1 MRNSWREERF
11 SIETLVDILII
22 VLISIGV
29 LFSAVTA
36 LGLIRL
42 PDVYTRTHAASKS
55 STLGVLSVLLG
66 TFIHFWFN
74 EGIFNTQMV
83 IAIAFLFITQPVA
96 GHLIGRASYM
106 TGIKVAEETVRDDMG
121 PALEKR
127 RVHFEDA
134 MDKAA
139 ANEGTNPEEEL
150 ENK

>member
-1 MRNSWREERF
+1 MRNSWREGRF
-11 SIETLVDILII
+11 SIEIFVDILII
-22 VLISIGV
+22 LLISTGV

-55 STLGVLSVLLG
+55 STLGVLSILLG
-66 TFIHFWFN
+66 TFVHFWFN

-96 GHLIGRASYM
+96 GHLIGRAAYM

-121 PALEKR
+121 PAIEKR
-127 RVHFEDA
+127 
-134 MDKAA
+134 K
-139 ANEGTNPEEEL
+139 NNQQEEL
-150 ENK
+150 ENE

>member
-1 MRNSWREERF
+1 LRNSWREGRF
-11 SIETLVDILII
+11 SIEILVDILII
-22 VLISIGV
+22 LLIGTGV

-55 STLGVLSVLLG
+55 STLGVLSILLG
-66 TFIHFWFN
+66 TFVHFWFN

-96 GHLIGRASYM
+96 GHLIGRAAYM

-121 PALEKR
+121 PAIEKR
-127 RVHFEDA
+127 
-134 MDKAA
+134 K
-139 ANEGTNPEEEL
+139 NNQQEEL
-150 ENK
+150 ENE

>member
-1 MRNSWREERF
+1 M
-11 SIETLVDILII
+11 
-22 VLISIGV
+22 

-66 TFIHFWFN
+66 TFVHFWFN

-121 PALEKR
+121 PAIER
-127 RVHFEDA
+127 R
-134 MDKAA
+134 K
-139 ANEGTNPEEEL
+139 NNQQEEL
-150 ENK
+150 ENE